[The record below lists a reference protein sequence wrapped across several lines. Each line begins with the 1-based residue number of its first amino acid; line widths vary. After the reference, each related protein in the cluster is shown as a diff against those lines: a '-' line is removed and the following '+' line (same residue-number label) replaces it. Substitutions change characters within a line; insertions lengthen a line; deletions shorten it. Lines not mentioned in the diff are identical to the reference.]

1 MYSFYYDESETWA
14 VWPNHLSLS
23 EFASSHGVITI
34 SQLFRYFAD
43 EFQDKLDESQDKI
56 LDQKS
61 VLTHAMT
68 KLTTALSSYQTIVQV
83 GDDFVRLVVVNSNM
97 LLATRDHRRNVIIR
111 PSSSSTLYACT
122 PAVRPFLCT
131 SAQ

>member
-43 EFQDKLDESQDKI
+43 EFQEKMDEVKDKI
-56 LDQKS
+56 LDQTS
-61 VLTHAMT
+61 VLTHAMS
-68 KLTTALSSYQTIVQV
+68 KLTIALSNYRTTVEVSE
-83 GDDFVRLVVVNSNM
+83 DFVRLYS
-97 LLATRDHRRNVIIR
+97 I
-111 PSSSSTLYACT
+111 ST
-122 PAVRPFLCT
+122 
-131 SAQ
+131 